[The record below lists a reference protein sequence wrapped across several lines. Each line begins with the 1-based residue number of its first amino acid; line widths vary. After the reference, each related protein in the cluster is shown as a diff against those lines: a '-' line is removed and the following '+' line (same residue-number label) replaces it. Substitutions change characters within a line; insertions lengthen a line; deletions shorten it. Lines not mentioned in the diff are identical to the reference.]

1 MAYQPPHPGGPYGNQ
16 PFHNQNGMNPHQ
28 PQFQQPQ
35 APKPFPGQAPPFPNP
50 NQYAAPSNG
59 HPQQPQQSQWGAP
72 QHPQMP
78 PSSTPSATPHP
89 PPSPYGT
96 SQPTHP
102 QQQQQHQYGAP
113 PAQGAYPGGPP
124 PPQGGYPGGP
134 SPSMQSAAPPQSAA
148 PQHAPPQSTSPTAPS
163 PHPPSAPRPP
173 GPPSMPGMH
182 TAPAN
187 PAMPSNPMMGG
198 PPSAAPPPPGAPM
211 MGGPPNGMPGPPG
224 PPSGIPQ
231 MGGHPMNG
239 PPMNA
244 PGSQMG
250 APPGPPMMGPTSGM
264 PGQYSGPVH
273 TYPNLHMCQIHLMK
287 SMVSGMPPG
296 PPSGM
301 PPMNGPPGSQMG
313 APPGPPM
320 MGPPS
325 GMTPHMMGGPP
336 SGYPGG
342 PPGPPM
348 MGGPPGAPM
357 GGPPSGYPGGPPGP
371 GHVYAPGPPGPPGAP
386 GYPGGPPGMP
396 QQRAQ
401 RLDPNMMPSVVQLQ
415 EDDLVRA
422 GLFGTGQTHA
432 ENPPLSGTPFYA
444 QDQGN
449 TNPRMMRASI
459 YVAPQTQELLKN
471 TQIPFVFA
479 LSPFAKLDE
488 RERPPPIVDY
498 EAGPVRCARCKAYMC
513 PYMEFIEGGTKF
525 RCPFCTANTTVDQ
538 WYFAHLD
545 HTGRRTD
552 AEHRPELYYGAYEYG
567 ATKQYCKNGVP
578 PKPPGFLF
586 MIDVSYNSMNSGMM
600 QTICENLENLL
611 ENLPKESG
619 QEESDI
625 HVGIAAFDQNVHFF
639 DLSTIQPSMMV
650 VSDVDE
656 MFVPIVDGLML
667 PLSQARPAIRSLLAE
682 IPKLFDGNRVTNTI
696 LGPAVQAG
704 LDALKCADRVGK
716 VFVLTSTMPLA
727 EAPGKLKM
735 REDRKLLGTEKEKQ
749 MMTPQCEFY
758 TKLGESCVKSG
769 VCVDLF
775 LFPNSY
781 MDIATIAQLSAVT
794 GGSVYKYQYFEATK
808 DASRLLYDLSHAIS
822 KQIAFDAMVRI
833 RSSAGIRAVAYSGS
847 FFMENTTDIEIAA
860 IDQDKTIFAEL
871 RHDDKL
877 SDEKA
882 VVQAAILYTSVSG
895 KRRLRILNM
904 CIPVTSDYNGLYR
917 TADYETIATYLLKNS
932 IEINREKGNREMRE
946 SLAARTAKML
956 AAYREKCSV
965 QSPLGQLILP
975 ESLKLLPLYANSI
988 MKHDAIS
995 GGNEMSVDDKAWM
1008 IEVLRGV
1015 RVEDA
1020 MRLLYPKILPV
1031 ASLELQEGEDL
1042 ILPTPIRASVE
1053 FFQNDNAY
1061 VMDNGLVVFLWLGL
1075 NLPQHW
1081 IQEVFGVASIA
1092 LVDTEKHHIPERDNS
1107 SSRALRRAIAL
1118 IDNGSRKKKMFVIR
1132 EKDTLEQWMKK
1143 FLIED
1148 KTGPSALSYVDF
1160 LCYVHKEIRTLLS

>member
-1 MAYQPPHPGGPYGNQ
+1 
-16 PFHNQNGMNPHQ
+16 
-28 PQFQQPQ
+28 
-35 APKPFPGQAPPFPNP
+35 
-50 NQYAAPSNG
+50 
-59 HPQQPQQSQWGAP
+59 
-72 QHPQMP
+72 
-78 PSSTPSATPHP
+78 
-89 PPSPYGT
+89 
-96 SQPTHP
+96 
-102 QQQQQHQYGAP
+102 
-113 PAQGAYPGGPP
+113 
-124 PPQGGYPGGP
+124 
-134 SPSMQSAAPPQSAA
+134 
-148 PQHAPPQSTSPTAPS
+148 
-163 PHPPSAPRPP
+163 
-173 GPPSMPGMH
+173 
-182 TAPAN
+182 
-187 PAMPSNPMMGG
+187 MGG
-198 PPSAAPPPPGAPM
+198 PP
-211 MGGPPNGMPGPPG
+211 GM
-224 PPSGIPQ
+224 
-231 MGGHPMNG
+231 
-239 PPMNA
+239 
-244 PGSQMG
+244 
-250 APPGPPMMGPTSGM
+250 
-264 PGQYSGPVH
+264 
-273 TYPNLHMCQIHLMK
+273 
-287 SMVSGMPPG
+287 
-296 PPSGM
+296 
-301 PPMNGPPGSQMG
+301 MNGPPGHQMP

-320 MGPPS
+320 MGPPG
-325 GMTPHMMGGPP
+325 GMPGPPMMGAPPGPP
-336 SGYPGG
+336 GAPGYQPG

-348 MGGPPGAPM
+348 MGGPPGAP
-357 GGPPSGYPGGPPGP
+357 GYPGGPPGP
-371 GHVYAPGPPGPPGAP
+371 PGPQGYGGGPPGPPGAP

-422 GLFGTGQTHA
+422 GLFGTGQDHA

-449 TNPRMMRASI
+449 TNPRMMRASL
-459 YVAPQTQELLKN
+459 YVAPQTQELLKV

-488 RERPPPIVDY
+488 RERPPPIVEY
-498 EAGPVRCARCKAYMC
+498 EQGPVRCARCKAYMC
-513 PYMEFIEGGTKF
+513 PYMEFVEGGTKF
-525 RCPFCTANTTVDQ
+525 RCPFCTANTTVEQ

-552 AEHRPELYYGAYEYG
+552 VEHRPELYYGAYEYG

-586 MIDVSYNSMNSGMM
+586 MLDVSYNSMNNGML
-600 QTICENLENLL
+600 QTICNNLENML
-611 ENLPKESG
+611 ENLPKETG
-619 QEESDI
+619 MDESLI
-625 HVGIAAFDQNVHFF
+625 HIGIAAFDQNVHFF

-656 MFVPIVDGLML
+656 MFVPIVEGLML

-716 VFVLTSTMPLA
+716 LFVFTSTMPLA

-749 MMTPQCEFY
+749 MLVPQCDFY
-758 TKLGESCVKSG
+758 TKLGEGCVKSG

-794 GGSVYKYQYFEATK
+794 GGSVYKYQYFEAGK

-882 VVQAAILYTSVSG
+882 VVQAAVLYTSVSG
-895 KRRLRILNM
+895 RRRLRILNM
-904 CIPVTSDYNGLYR
+904 CIPVTADYNGLYR

-932 IEINREKGNREMRE
+932 IELNREKGNREMRE

-1015 RVEDA
+1015 KVEDA
-1020 MRLLYPKILPV
+1020 MRLLYPKIVPV
-1031 ASLELQEGEDL
+1031 ANLELHESEDL
-1042 ILPTPIRASVE
+1042 TLPTPIRASAE
-1053 FFQNDNAY
+1053 FFHNDQAY
-1061 VMDNGLVVFLWLGL
+1061 VIDNGLVVFLWLGL
-1075 NLPQHW
+1075 NVPQQW

-1092 LVDTEKHHIPERDNS
+1092 LVDTEKHMIPERDNA
-1107 SSRALRRAIAL
+1107 SSRGLRRAIAL
-1118 IDNGSRKKKMFVIR
+1118 IDNGSRKKKIFVIR

-1148 KTGPSALSYVDF
+1148 KTGPSAMSYVDF

>member
-16 PFHNQNGMNPHQ
+16 PFPNQNGMNPPQ
-28 PQFQQPQ
+28 QQFQQPQ
-35 APKPFPGQAPPFPNP
+35 APKPFPPNGQPSAPFPAP
-50 NQYAAPSNG
+50 NQYPAPTNG
-59 HPQQPQQSQWGAP
+59 YPQQQQQQPQWGAP
-72 QHPQMP
+72 QPPQMP

-89 PPSPYGT
+89 PPSTYGAP
-96 SQPTHP
+96 QPPQPQPPTH
-102 QQQQQHQYGAP
+102 QQQQQYGAP
-113 PAQGAYPGGPP
+113 Q
-124 PPQGGYPGGP
+124 PPQGGYPGG
-134 SPSMQSAAPPQSAA
+134 SPRAPMQPAAVAPQGVAHSAAPPTIPSS
-148 PQHAPPQSTSPTAPS
+148 HAS
-163 PHPPSAPRPP
+163 
-173 GPPSMPGMH
+173 GPPSIPGMNPS
-182 TAPAN
+182 PAH
-187 PAMPSNPMMGG
+187 PAIPSNPMGG
-198 PPSAAPPPPGAPM
+198 PPSGAPLPPRPS
-211 MGGPPNGMPGPPG
+211 GPPN
-224 PPSGIPQ
+224 
-231 MGGHPMNG
+231 PM
-239 PPMNA
+239 A
-244 PGSQMG
+244 
-250 APPGPPMMGPTSGM
+250 
-264 PGQYSGPVH
+264 
-273 TYPNLHMCQIHLMK
+273 
-287 SMVSGMPPG
+287 GMPPG

-301 PPMNGPPGSQMG
+301 PPMGGPPSGMHGMAPGPPSGMPPMGGPPSGMMNGPPPTQMG

-320 MGPPS
+320 MG
-325 GMTPHMMGGPP
+325 GPP
-336 SGYPGG
+336 GASGYPGG

-348 MGGPPGAPM
+348 MGAPPGPPMMGGPPGPPMMGGPPGPPGYPAGPPGAP
-357 GGPPSGYPGGPPGP
+357 GAPQGYPG
-371 GHVYAPGPPGPPGAP
+371 GPPGAP

-422 GLFGTGQTHA
+422 GLFGTGRDHA

-449 TNPRMMRASI
+449 TNPRMMRASL
-459 YVAPQTQELLKN
+459 YVAPQTQELLKV

-488 RERPPPIVDY
+488 RERAPPIVEY
-498 EAGPVRCARCKAYMC
+498 EQGPVRCARCKAYMC

-586 MIDVSYNSMNSGMM
+586 MLDVSYNAMNSGML
-600 QTICENLENLL
+600 QTVCNNLENLL
-611 ENLPKESG
+611 ENLPKETG
-619 QEESDI
+619 MEESLI

-650 VSDVDE
+650 VSDVED

-704 LDALKCADRVGK
+704 LDALKCADRSGK
-716 VFVLTSTMPLA
+716 LFVFTSTMPLA

-749 MMTPQCEFY
+749 MMIPHTEFY

-794 GGSVYKYQYFEATK
+794 GGSVYKYQYFEASK

-871 RHDDKL
+871 KHDDKIN
-877 SDEKA
+877 DEKA

-895 KRRLRILNM
+895 RRRLRILNM
-904 CIPVTSDYNGLYR
+904 CIPVTADYNGLYR

-932 IEINREKGNREMRE
+932 IEVNREKGNREMRE
-946 SLAARTAKML
+946 ALAARTAKML

-1015 RVEDA
+1015 KVEDA
-1020 MRLLYPKILPV
+1020 MRLLYPKIVPV
-1031 ASLELQEGEDL
+1031 ANLELQEGEDL
-1042 ILPTPIRASVE
+1042 TLPTPIRASVE
-1053 FFQNDNAY
+1053 FFHNDNAY
-1061 VMDNGLVVFLWLGL
+1061 VIDNGLVVFLWLGL
-1075 NLPQHW
+1075 NVSQQW

-1092 LVDTEKHHIPERDNS
+1092 LVDTEKHSIPERDNS
-1107 SSRALRRAIAL
+1107 FSRGLRRAIAL

-1148 KTGPSALSYVDF
+1148 KTGPSAMSYVDF